1 MLVSYNAN
9 WKRKFKLEDLLFII
23 VIMLDIYNLLH
34 KVYYVLFIYCMY
46 IMYIFV
52 RVLLLN
58 IFFTIT

>member
-1 MLVSYNAN
+1 MQIGKGNLN
-9 WKRKFKLEDLLFII
+9 WKTFYLFL

-34 KVYYVLFIYCMY
+34 EVYYVLFIYCMY